1 MLRHILIYLKYHLE
15 PLPDIIL
22 DNVSYQQWGL
32 DVSEILIMVSTFSA
46 FMIAM
51 LHSYRYLLL
60 PRGLFSA
67 FMIAM
72 LHSYRYLLLPR
83 GLFSAFM
90 IAMLHLYRY
99 LVLPRAFSQ
108 LS

>member
-1 MLRHILIYLKYHLE
+1 MENGPSPWERKEHWFTDYIIENVASFFYLLKYYVE

-51 LHSYRYLLL
+51 LHSYR
-60 PRGLFSA
+60 
-67 FMIAM
+67 
-72 LHSYRYLLLPR
+72 
-83 GLFSAFM
+83 
-90 IAMLHLYRY
+90 
-99 LVLPRAFSQ
+99 
-108 LS
+108 